1 MLSKKR
7 GFSRIQSGGLYRWEM
22 TAKLAAKPGK
32 SVEHAWGRGA
42 IVVNAAR
49 GGMVVDEDLSRGTGF
64 GNPSNDVASYSA
76 PGSQRMLSAGG
87 FSFQA

>member
-1 MLSKKR
+1 
-7 GFSRIQSGGLYRWEM
+7 M

-32 SVEHAWGRGA
+32 SVEHAWGLGA

-49 GGMVVDEDLSRGTGF
+49 GGMVVDEYLSRGTGF
-64 GNPSNDVASYSA
+64 GNPSNDVANYSA
-76 PGSQRMLSAGG
+76 RGSQRTLSAAR